1 MKPFDKI
8 STNAFLEAI
17 VKCLS
22 YVFMVPFLIFFQC
35 PEKGEHN
42 NIAHTLYYHLQ
53 KGLWSTEYC
62 YFYTKLLQKM
72 HLSIIDGHN
81 CTESFV
87 VHGHGDCGD
96 VSFLEELLF
105 VGIAGDVDIGH
116 RTERAENFPNLFF
129 RYVLSQIGDG
139 NKNLSILII
148 LT

>member
-1 MKPFDKI
+1 MTSFVSLSQNLSHFRLIGASACVIRPCRSHAKI
-8 STNAFLEAI
+8 
-17 VKCLS
+17 CD
-22 YVFMVPFLIFFQC
+22 LID
-35 PEKGEHN
+35 
-42 NIAHTLYYHLQ
+42 TL
-53 KGLWSTEYC
+53 KAAKTPGNLWSTEYC

-87 VHGHGDCGD
+87 VHGHGDCSD

-105 VGIAGDVDIGH
+105 VGIAGDVNIGH
-116 RTERAENFPNLFF
+116 RTERAENFPNLLF

-139 NKNLSILII
+139 NKNLPILII